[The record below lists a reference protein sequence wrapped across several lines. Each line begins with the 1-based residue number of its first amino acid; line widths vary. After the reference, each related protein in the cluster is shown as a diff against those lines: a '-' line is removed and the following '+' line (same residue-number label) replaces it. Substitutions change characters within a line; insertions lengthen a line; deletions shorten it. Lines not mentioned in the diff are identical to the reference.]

1 MGSPVDQAGLFLL
14 QFIAGL
20 VIFVLVLRFLIR
32 ATHTDW
38 RNQIVM
44 FIAKVTNPVCK
55 PFALVLPSKGR
66 WDWAALA
73 AAFSVQVLFVILIGW
88 LTNRD
93 FGIALILLSALTE
106 ILNVLLDMVFWLII
120 IQIIL
125 SWLVQ
130 NHNPNLD
137 IFRQLTAPIL
147 APFQRMIP
155 PMGGFDLSPIV
166 AILVIKLAQI
176 LIVGSIAQFAQT
188 MV

>member
-106 ILNVLLDMVFWLII
+106 ILTVLLDMVFWLIV

>member
-55 PFALVLPSKGR
+55 PFALVFPSKGR

-106 ILNVLLDMVFWLII
+106 ILTVLLDMVFWLIV